1 MGIRDHAVHYDSPTS
16 RKADWHSFRRA
27 FATAL
32 AEAGAN
38 EQTARNLV
46 AQGDASVHARHVQQ
60 MRAMQHIPE
69 AAVPLFGAFAPPQK
83 VTAVTNDQ
91 TGKSRSP
98 EKEARP
104 VRFELTTSG
113 FEGRRSIQ
121 LSYGRVG
128 EVRRSTPRGRG
139 EQPSARPVQR
149 FAREARARRERQTE
163 VLLQHLQK
171 LGR

>member
-1 MGIRDHAVHYDSPTS
+1 MVTTGPSLRAYPFLGAHARRNAKAVQYSNTGYAPLAAIVERSRMGIRDHAVHYDSPTS

-121 LSYGRVG
+121 LSYGRV
-128 EVRRSTPRGRG
+128 
-139 EQPSARPVQR
+139 
-149 FAREARARRERQTE
+149 
-163 VLLQHLQK
+163 
-171 LGR
+171 